1 MIGIVKIAASR
12 QGRRCTGRPDAAVL
26 VGPCG
31 DQSPNNHYGAHR
43 LLFTHSFIQQSRD
56 GHCNRAV
63 SPAPAPI
70 PEQPQPPGAAL
81 RFPHP
86 SDAAARTPSRQT
98 LVTRIPAPVSSAPER
113 PRPPPSQPWVQ
124 GLRPASPRQT
134 RRVLAEREARV
145 RGGPT
150 PGVQRRSAHA
160 TPRSRGLSGWV
171 GPTGHSP
178 PPGQNRGA
186 FTKPFETAWA
196 AAHPAVSSLFIGSR
210 PAAHG
215 SAIGPFEGTV
225 GTRRPQP

>member
-1 MIGIVKIAASR
+1 MLKSQQA
-12 QGRRCTGRPDAAVL
+12 GRDTGAQA
-26 VGPCG
+26 GPIPLSVSGSEATRALTTITALIDSC
-31 DQSPNNHYGAHR
+31 SLIHSFNNHAMGTVTGPFR
-43 LLFTHSFIQQSRD
+43 R
-56 GHCNRAV
+56 
-63 SPAPAPI
+63 APAPV
-70 PEQPQPPGAAL
+70 PEQPQPSGAAL

-86 SDAAARTPSRQT
+86 SDAAARTPPRHA
-98 LVTRIPAPVSSAPER
+98 LVSRIPAPASPAPER
-113 PRPPPSQPWVQ
+113 PRPPPSQPWVL

-134 RRVLAEREARV
+134 RRVRAEREARV

-160 TPRSRGLSGWV
+160 TPGSRGLSGWI

-186 FTKPFETAWA
+186 FAKPFETAWA

-210 PAAHG
+210 QTAHR